1 MQYGH
6 CVVNATANAINS
18 LYLTGIAPAAMAA
31 LSNAQNAFIP
41 SGAVASI
48 FFNWPRF
55 FMSYTAHLLVGR
67 RMLQC
72 ATPSGKRGFSP
83 ARIPSSRGSGSTLA
97 LERILV
103 GMLFSEGVNG
113 HAAGYAEARW
123 ALKL

>member
-41 SGAVASI
+41 SGALASI

-72 ATPSGKRGFSP
+72 ATASGKLAFH
-83 ARIPSSRGSGSTLA
+83 SRGSLPRAAPVAHWLLSGYS
-97 LERILV
+97 LECCSQKR
-103 GMLFSEGVNG
+103 
-113 HAAGYAEARW
+113 
-123 ALKL
+123 